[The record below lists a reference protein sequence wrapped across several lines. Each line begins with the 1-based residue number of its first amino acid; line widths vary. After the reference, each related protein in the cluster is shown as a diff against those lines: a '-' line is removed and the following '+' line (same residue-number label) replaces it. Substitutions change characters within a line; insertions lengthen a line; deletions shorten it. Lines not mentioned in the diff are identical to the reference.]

1 MKKYLVFIYMIMFIF
16 LLSSCGVKKNINSI
30 GVKGTELDSS
40 QISEIQEEYENYKNN
55 LELED
60 KVKVKQWH
68 KIKMNSIIKN
78 SNEDTEL
85 EMYMSISGKVFSSYY
100 SYTDKMSL
108 TLKFK
113 GNITDKETSTE
124 GKFNGTID
132 IIYFEAIA
140 YYDINIK
147 MSQKNEYEKESSRQK
162 QLIKGSISDLENII
176 GSSIPFGSADL
187 VSAFFDKMDNR
198 NSKIYQKN
206 DNKYYYKKET
216 ASDSRTSLNE
226 IMIKLNSDYELK
238 EYEYYEAENGT
249 SNGTFFETVTYLSFK
264 KCLPKIIKEPR
275 NAKKYVNGDFDF
287 DLGIF

>member
-16 LLSSCGVKKNINSI
+16 ILSSCGVKKNIDSI

-40 QISEIQEEYENYKNN
+40 QISEIQKEYENYKNN

-60 KVKVKQWH
+60 KVKENQWH

-78 SNEDTEL
+78 SNEDEEL
-85 EMYMSISGKVFSSYY
+85 EMYLSISGKVFSSYY

-132 IIYFEAIA
+132 IIYFESIA

-147 MSQKNEYEKESSRQK
+147 MSQKNEYEKESSRQR
-162 QLIKGSISDLENII
+162 QLIKGSIADLENIV
-176 GSSIPFGSADL
+176 GSSVPFGSADL
-187 VSAFFDKMDNR
+187 VSAFFDKMDTH

-238 EYEYYEAENGT
+238 EYEYYDAETGT
-249 SNGTFFETVTYLSFK
+249 SNGTSYETVTYISFK